1 MTCWSMGGVLFG
13 QFQICTWRG
22 IFFASALMLC
32 QPVAKAQ
39 DQTADATSN
48 QPPSGTE
55 ILKRAAQGGGLGGPQ
70 SAGAQLEEDAVKRE
84 TTSRRPG
91 VDALFQPAEDALARL
106 KEKTGLQIGF
116 DYQGVWQG
124 ASDSLTDN
132 DEASAGHVRMIGKW
146 QLVGRGTKNPGS
158 LSFILEQRHELW
170 DELTPGQ
177 LAGDIGYLGVTGT
190 AFSDSGGHLTVAYW
204 EQALAEGRAGFVAG
218 RIDPTDYTDI
228 LGYAN
233 QRTTF
238 LNLSSLINPTVGAP
252 DPGFGFGAGGLLTDQ
267 VYTLGVISDAN
278 GSLKDVHWFP
288 GGDELYTYGEL
299 GWTPSRGQRYT
310 TNVHVGAW
318 HVDKREDAGVPESHG
333 VVASANVTLRD
344 VFMPFVRAGWS
355 DGAAPLFNTHYSGG
369 FLYYFPQYSDLIGF
383 SAAYDEPS
391 ASGLRNQTTLEA
403 FYRYQFSDNV
413 AITANAQLLIDPALH
428 PSEDKIT
435 VFGVRARFNM

>member
-1 MTCWSMGGVLFG
+1 MFG
-13 QFQICTWRG
+13 QYRCGIGRG
-22 IFFASALMLC
+22 ILFVCAILLC
-32 QPVAKAQ
+32 QPVASAQ
-39 DQTADATSN
+39 DQTGDGASS
-48 QPPSGTE
+48 QPVSGTE
-55 ILKRAAQGGGLGGPQ
+55 ILKRAAQSGGLGGPQ

-91 VDALFQPAEDALARL
+91 VDAHFQPAEDALARL
-106 KEKTGLQIGF
+106 KEMYGLQIGF
-116 DYQGVWQG
+116 DYQGVWQH
-124 ASDSLTDN
+124 ASDTLTDN

-146 QLVGRGTKNPGS
+146 QLVGRGTENPGS
-158 LSFILEQRHELW
+158 LVFILEQRHELW

-238 LNLSSLINPTVGAP
+238 LNFTSLVNPTVGAP

-288 GGDELYTYGEL
+288 GGDE
-299 GWTPSRGQRYT
+299 
-310 TNVHVGAW
+310 
-318 HVDKREDAGVPESHG
+318 
-333 VVASANVTLRD
+333 
-344 VFMPFVRAGWS
+344 F
-355 DGAAPLFNTHYSGG
+355 
-369 FLYYFPQYSDLIGF
+369 
-383 SAAYDEPS
+383 
-391 ASGLRNQTTLEA
+391 
-403 FYRYQFSDNV
+403 
-413 AITANAQLLIDPALH
+413 
-428 PSEDKIT
+428 
-435 VFGVRARFNM
+435 